1 VRVFLLIL
9 FFVTNTIFSQ
19 ERFSFDYYSEYEFQ
33 KKENKEANLKVTV
46 FSNSKD
52 NSYFLS
58 VQEKKGSLVRAYFIN
73 RKTKIT
79 TTLGLN
85 KFYENLKNNTIEI
98 INIDKINAETFA
110 ERDIKYSMFTKQV
123 PVNEYIIIGVNKL
136 KKKNTKNDIEY
147 HIEFEKSEK
156 YKNQI
161 INHPDLHIPLLYEK
175 FNFDLPGIA
184 KKTYFVNKNKIEKIT
199 TLTKLDKIDFSFIY
213 KLESH

>member
-1 VRVFLLIL
+1 MRVYFLIL

-33 KKENKEANLKVTV
+33 KKENEEANLKVTV

-58 VQEKKGSLVRAYFIN
+58 VQEKKGSIVRAYFIN

-98 INIDKINAETFA
+98 INIDKINAANFG
-110 ERDIKYSMFTKQV
+110 ERDMKYSMFTKQDS
-123 PVNEYIIIGVNKL
+123 VNEYIIVGVKNS

-184 KKTYFVNKNKIEKIT
+184 KKTYFVSKNKIEKIT
-199 TLTKLDKIDFSFIY
+199 TLTKLDKIDFSFLY
-213 KLESH
+213 KLKSH